1 MKGKVMKIFSKILCG
16 LAMLFLMVSQPKPA
30 KAQFVIGEV
39 IKLTVTKVIK
49 AIDLKV
55 QRMQNQTIWLQ
66 NAQKAIENELSKL
79 RLSEISGWSA
89 DQRQLFSTYYDELWK
104 IKSTIAYYQRIKD
117 VAARQIAL
125 VNNYRQAWNLLR
137 QDRHF
142 NAAELQQMT
151 AVYTGILTASERN
164 LDDVMNVV
172 SSGKT
177 QMSDE
182 QRLELIN
189 RAADRLDE
197 NYSDL
202 TRFNTEN
209 QMLSLQRSKSLAD
222 TKTTKQL
229 YGLQ

>member
-1 MKGKVMKIFSKILCG
+1 MKIFSKILCG